1 MNSAMNTPFLPTRRD
16 LLALGAMFPM
26 ASLLPRG
33 LHAWGPHGPARSI
46 VVVELEGG
54 NDGLNTVIPTE
65 DATYARLRPRLGAVR
80 KGALPVADGFG
91 LHGALK
97 SLHGLHAAQRASVV
111 HAVGYPEPDR
121 SHFRSRDIWHA
132 ADPRLQRVGASTT
145 GWMGRAAD
153 ALAAGGASVPA
164 LAVGGLQVPLAMR
177 ARSALVPSLER
188 IEDFQLQ
195 PVDRSDGGRAAVATM
210 LGGGTGDAARWVG
223 ELGARAAGLG
233 ERLRQSLAAYRPAA
247 QYPQTKLGR
256 ELQLVAQVIGAGFGT
271 RLFHVA
277 LPGFDT
283 HARQLPAHAALLAQ
297 LDGALGAFVADLAAA
312 GALDHTVVLVHSEF
326 GRRTA
331 ENQSQGTDHGAA
343 APVFV
348 VGGSVLPGPHGT
360 PPDLGDLDDGD
371 VRATTDFR
379 SVYGA
384 LLAWAGID
392 ATAVLGA
399 DAPAP
404 LAGLLRPS

>member
-1 MNSAMNTPFLPTRRD
+1 MPDLFPTRPTRRD
-16 LLALGAMFPM
+16 VLALGALFPLS
-26 ASLLPRG
+26 SLLPRG
-33 LHAWGPHGPARSI
+33 LHAWVPDGPARSI

-54 NDGLNTVIPTE
+54 NDGLNTVIPI
-65 DATYARLRPRLGAVR
+65 DDPAYARLRPRLGSVR

-97 SLHGLHAAQRASVV
+97 SLHRLHGEQRAALV
-111 HAVGYPEPDR
+111 HSVGYPDPDR

-132 ADPRLQRVGASTT
+132 ADPRLQRVSASTT

-153 ALAAGGASVPA
+153 VLAATGCSVPA
-164 LAVGGLQVPLAMR
+164 LAVGSLQVPLAMR
-177 ARSALVPSLER
+177 ARTALVPSLER

-195 PVDRSDGGRAAVATM
+195 PVERTAAGREAVGSV
-210 LGGGTGDAARWVG
+210 LGGGASDQARWVG
-223 ELGARAAGLG
+223 EMGARAAGLG
-233 ERLRQSLAAYRPAA
+233 EQLRRSIAVYRPAA
-247 QYPQTKLGR
+247 EYPETRLGR

-271 RLFHVA
+271 RIFHVS
-277 LPGFDT
+277 LGGFDT
-283 HARQLPAHAALLAQ
+283 HARQLPAHAGLLAQ
-297 LDGALGAFVADLAAA
+297 LDGALAAFMADLAAA
-312 GALDHTVVLVHSEF
+312 RALDATAVLVHSEF

-348 VGGSVLPGPHGT
+348 LGGSVQQGPHGI
-360 PPDLGDLDDGD
+360 PPDLGNLDDGD

-379 SVYGA
+379 AVYGA

-392 ATAVLGA
+392 AGAVLGA
-399 DAPAP
+399 DSPAP
-404 LAGLLRPS
+404 LAGLLRGS